1 MYFNGKSYFNQE
13 QNMRVIRNQKNPPP
27 RRKGRTKK
35 KVIKRKVDS
44 KVDMRKLKSLFG
56 SDIIV
61 KLLLSLVDRKAQG
74 PNLKKERKT
83 RPKSMRISRGGNF
96 QTSKQVKVDRDKR
109 EKMARVE
116 KASIK
121 APGETDEDVSL
132 RMMKEVIAGD
142 NPAVSAF
149 LQANKIPREL
159 RRLQGNLVVL
169 GEAYF
174 DKKTTGQDKKAIERN
189 ILKQVIEGIGG
200 EVRKD
205 FLTSVEESEAVKGI
219 KEAVD
224 LLKKETGISDPEKI
238 IQQKDKITE
247 DIKKK
252 VEKGKISE
260 EKAEIV
266 LDGIDAVEELKTTD
280 IKNIQLTITENNIEN
295 IVEKKKAGGRVKET
309 PDKVKKD
316 LLEYMV
322 VLNPNLE
329 TDESNREY
337 FVNYIDEQIG
347 EGKGKSQI
355 KKLITTQNKRLLSG
369 KLKTTIDEV
378 KQDKKTRADAGI
390 FLEGAIAGE
399 PYAYNITL
407 ESTGERRKFD
417 LLEMNGRAKYIKT
430 QLDKFNNRLDSDITS
445 KNKKAFEKE
454 LDGHFAEFRNQLKAK
469 AEARDYELKPD
480 YSTNIFSPDEIAEDT
495 NDLIQDFAV
504 QGIGLPS
511 FKLYKG
517 EQIYS
522 RGPEGIV
529 IKDNTEGTYR
539 YIDYSQKE
547 YKKELDKQAKQDK
560 REKFMI
566 AQTGAKP
573 SGTATE
579 MTELEQLLDSLPIET
594 QKLYKA
600 GNLST
605 EDFTNLNPR
614 LQIAYK
620 DYEKGLKK
628 KLKKLPKGSEALVP
642 YGSEV
647 VENKPGFFKNIFGS
661 KKYSPKIEKESETLG
676 FTNKG
681 EEIKEGELSK
691 KLKSEDKT
699 EVKQGFDSVFD
710 IMDTMGDDY
719 SGDLLE
725 DKPELVSSQIRYRD
739 DFVDAEGKYSEELY
753 QNWRS
758 KQVELIGSGEYE
770 GQTFSQGTE
779 LEFRPK
785 SKDVIEKEEADERS
799 DIIRKYKNS
808 GVIERSERN
817 KLTKPD
823 RKKIGLLTDEEVS
836 ELSEKEKNRYG
847 KIKIAVE
854 GEIAI
859 RNKEPEPEPQPNIQE
874 VIVEE
879 EKTPLLQIEEQIPKI
894 TQTAIDNLT
903 KKVPQTPPRTRT
915 PPRKPKT
922 KAKTESIDSL
932 LEDSNNIKPVAK
944 RRGRPPKIRAPTRG
958 RKSAQPQPKEP
969 EPEPEP
975 EPQPQPK
982 EPEPESDKD
991 PNALSGVKNR
1001 YGIEMTN
1008 KQLIKYNQRQA
1019 EDRARREEKEEERKK
1034 ELEKSDVVVDYG
1046 KINRDLND
1054 WKKRF
1059 SGASIASSYGGTN
1072 FTGSEGMDS
1081 IQRDFKEITKPLNL
1095 SLDERL
1101 DFKDEIQNSVNKSL
1115 GDGDERNKYLVG
1127 LDIPTTAAGDK
1138 QRFSIIKESY
1148 LKDKEDF
1155 LNQDNNLQRF
1165 AKEPEGEQE
1174 FLVEPE

>member
-35 KVIKRKVDS
+35 KVIKKKVDG

-74 PNLKKERKT
+74 PNLKKERKGKS
-83 RPKSMRISRGGNF
+83 KSMRRAKGGNF
-96 QTSKQVKVDRDKR
+96 QTSKQVKQDRDKR
-109 EKMARVE
+109 DKIARVE

-205 FLTSVEESEAVKGI
+205 FLTSVEESEAVAGI
-219 KEAVD
+219 KEAVE

-280 IKNIQLTITENNIEN
+280 TQNIQMIITENNIEN

-355 KKLITTQNKRLLSG
+355 KKLIATQNKRLLKGS
-369 KLKTTIDEV
+369 LKIQIDEV

-417 LLEMNGRAKYIKT
+417 LLQMNGRAKYIKT

-480 YSTNIFSPDEIAEDT
+480 YSTDIFNADEIAEDT
-495 NDLIQDFAV
+495 NDLIKDFAV

-547 YKKELDKQAKQDK
+547 YKKELDKQVKQDK

-566 AQTGAKP
+566 TQTGAKP
-573 SGTATE
+573 TPETSTE
-579 MTELEQLLDSLPIET
+579 ITELEKLVDNLPSET
-594 QKLYKA
+594 QKLYKE
-600 GNLST
+600 GNLSS
-605 EDFTNLNPR
+605 EDFNKLNPR
-614 LQIAYK
+614 LKIAYK

-628 KLKKLPKGSEALVP
+628 ALKKLPKGSQALVP

-647 VENKPGFFKNIFGS
+647 VENKPGFFKNMFGG
-661 KKYSPKIEKESETLG
+661 KKYAPKIEKESDTLG
-676 FTNKG
+676 FTKKG

-691 KLKSEDKT
+691 KLQSEDKT
-699 EVKQGFDSVFD
+699 EVRQGMDSMFD
-710 IMDTMGDDY
+710 IMDTIGEDFG
-719 SGDLLE
+719 GDLLE
-725 DKPELVSSQIRYRD
+725 EKPELVSSQIRYRD

-753 QNWRS
+753 QKWRS
-758 KQVELIGSGEYE
+758 EQVELLGAGEYE
-770 GQTFSQGTE
+770 GQVVSQGTE

-785 SKDVIEKEEADERS
+785 NKDVIAKEEADERS
-799 DIIRKYKNS
+799 AIIRKYKNS

-859 RNKEPEPEPQPNIQE
+859 RNKEPEPEPQPNIKD
-874 VIVEE
+874 VIVEVEKDVLE
-879 EKTPLLQIEEQIPKI
+879 EIEEQIPKI
-894 TQTAIDNLT
+894 TQTAIDKIT
-903 KKVPQTPPRTRT
+903 KKVSQTPIRRTSKT
-915 PPRKPKT
+915 PPRKTKA
-922 KAKTESIDSL
+922 KAKTENIDSL

-944 RRGRPPKIRAPTRG
+944 RRGRPPKTRPP
-958 RKSAQPQPKEP
+958 PQPKEP
-969 EPEPEP
+969 EPET
-975 EPQPQPK
+975 PK
-982 EPEPESDKD
+982 REKTEDEIFMEEQMFNIMGKKKKEGSDD
-991 PNALSGVKNR
+991 S
-1001 YGIEMTN
+1001 
-1008 KQLIKYNQRQA
+1008 
-1019 EDRARREEKEEERKK
+1019 DEEEQ
-1034 ELEKSDVVVDYG
+1034 
-1046 KINRDLND
+1046 
-1054 WKKRF
+1054 
-1059 SGASIASSYGGTN
+1059 SY
-1072 FTGSEGMDS
+1072 
-1081 IQRDFKEITKPLNL
+1081 
-1095 SLDERL
+1095 
-1101 DFKDEIQNSVNKSL
+1101 V
-1115 GDGDERNKYLVG
+1115 GD
-1127 LDIPTTAAGDK
+1127 
-1138 QRFSIIKESY
+1138 
-1148 LKDKEDF
+1148 
-1155 LNQDNNLQRF
+1155 
-1165 AKEPEGEQE
+1165 EGEQE
-1174 FLVEPE
+1174 YLLEE